1 MGDLISVV
9 LITGTIMYSSSI
21 NRISSALF
29 GFIVLISFALNAEA
43 VFMVGGQKSL
53 GESVTVPN
61 DIKSSQ
67 VGDFVAPL
75 NEQQVRGLLIT
86 ELQAQAAVNE
96 REQARQTLSVIEL
109 LQGANDPSTPLG
121 HGILSAIDA
130 TSSFWLEVG
139 KVFDQLAV
147 GQGSGGFLK
156 MLGMLVIALVTGR
169 VFEWVCLRQLQLSTR
184 STNLVSEVTEDVIKG
199 EIEEGATAKVIAGS
213 PFATFLKNLVGL
225 GLFAIVSYIVAGLV
239 TPADSVTAMFVNR
252 LLASILIFRF
262 FCFVFKFLL
271 FPAPHGLS
279 LIDGRISH
287 AILYFCM
294 AGFTFFYTFGTTL
307 INLFVEH
314 GLPTEHTVLAV
325 MFLFGLIVNPIVFW
339 FIWTQRYDVDRIL
352 FGTKKQLNN
361 QSNQQPYPY
370 AARAAIW
377 PSAVTFII
385 LLAFF
390 NWQIQALTGNMER
403 QFAIEIAWWI
413 TLIFPIADLLVSS
426 LLYKLAALDIF
437 QTAGFKR
444 RQYRVTYFIRS
455 VIRLL
460 MLTILTL
467 SFLEGWGFQ
476 ALEKLSSSGG
486 ASIISSTIDIGVTI
500 VLGFII
506 WEGIQLVMERHLPEE
521 AEAEDSD
528 EIEGE
533 GGGIA
538 ATRSATL
545 LPLFR
550 TILLI
555 LLSAIVITSV
565 LYSLGVQIGPLLAGA
580 SVVGIAIGFGSQKLV
595 QDIISGMFF
604 LIDDAFR
611 RGEYVEVADLRG
623 TIEKLSMRSMRL
635 RHHLGAV
642 QTIPYGEINTVKN
655 LSRDWVTM
663 KLELR
668 LPYDVDIEKVRKV
681 IKKVG
686 QMMMQ
691 DEVTGPSMLAPLKSQ
706 GVMRVEESALII
718 RMKFTAKPGE
728 QWVVR
733 RVAYTNVR
741 DALAEAGIQFAH
753 REIKVRMPAELEA
766 LQKREFQN
774 KMHDPEHK
782 TGSEVFSQ
790 PGDQLTS
797 VASAAAMSAVLAS
810 ELAKQE
816 KLDDDGSSGED
827 Q

>member
-1 MGDLISVV
+1 M
-9 LITGTIMYSSSI
+9 TGTFMDSYSI
-21 NRISSALF
+21 NRILRALC
-29 GFIVLISFALNAEA
+29 GFIVLISFTVDGEA
-43 VFMVGGQKSL
+43 AFLMGGQTPL
-53 GESVTVPN
+53 AAPVTVPN
-61 DIKSSQ
+61 DIKPSQ
-67 VGDFVAPL
+67 IGDFLAPL
-75 NEQQVRGLLIT
+75 SEQQVRELLIT
-86 ELQAQAAVNE
+86 KLQIQASIYE
-96 REQARQTLSVIEL
+96 SEQTRPALSVIEL
-109 LQGANDPSTPLG
+109 LQGANDPRTPLG
-121 HGILSAIDA
+121 RGIQSAIDA

-139 KVFDQLAV
+139 KVLDQLAA
-147 GQGSGGFLK
+147 GQGFTGFLK
-156 MLGMLVIALVTGR
+156 MLGMLVIVLVAGSA
-169 VFEWVCLRQLQLSTR
+169 FEWVCLRQLRLSIR
-184 STNLVSEVTEDVIKG
+184 RGYLIENVTEDVIEGETTATVKG
-199 EIEEGATAKVIAGS
+199 GS
-213 PFATFLKNLVGL
+213 AFVTFLINLGGL
-225 GLFAIVSYIVAGLV
+225 VLFSIVAYIVASLV
-239 TPADSVTAMFVNR
+239 TTDNSVSATFVNR

-262 FCFVFKFLL
+262 FCFVFKLLL
-271 FPAPHGLS
+271 FPAPDGLS

-287 AILYFCM
+287 VILYRCM
-294 AGFTFFYTFGTTL
+294 AGFTFAYTFGTSL

-314 GLPTEHTVLAV
+314 GLPTEHTVLAI
-325 MFLFGLIVNPIVFW
+325 MFLFGLIVNPIIFW
-339 FIWTQRYDVDRIL
+339 FIWSQRYDVDRIL
-352 FGTKKQLNN
+352 FGTKSQFNCET
-361 QSNQQPYPY
+361 NQQPYPY

-385 LLAFF
+385 LMAFL

-426 LLYKLAALDIF
+426 LLYKLVALDIF

-444 RQYRVTYFIRS
+444 RQYRVTYIIRS

-476 ALEKLSSSGG
+476 PLEKLSSSGG
-486 ASIISSTIDIGVTI
+486 ASIISSIIDIGVTI

-506 WEGIQLVMERHLPEE
+506 WEGIQLAMERHLPEE
-521 AEAEDSD
+521 TEAEDGG

-533 GGGIA
+533 GGGVA
-538 ATRSATL
+538 ATRSETL

-555 LLSAIVITSV
+555 LLTAIVLTSV

-668 LPYDVDIEKVRKV
+668 LPYDVDIEKVRKI

-686 QMMMQ
+686 QKMMA
-691 DEVTGPSMLAPLKSQ
+691 DEVTGPNMLAPLKSQ

-728 QWVVR
+728 QWIVR
-733 RVAYTNVR
+733 RVAYTNTR
-741 DALAEAGIQFAH
+741 NALAEAGIQFAH

-766 LQKREFQN
+766 LQKRELEN
-774 KMHDPEHK
+774 KMQNSESSS
-782 TGSEVFSQ
+782 GSVSSS
-790 PGDQLTS
+790 PLGDQLTS
-797 VASAAAMSAVLAS
+797 VASAAAMSAVVAS
-810 ELAKQE
+810 ELTKQG
-816 KLDDDGSSGED
+816 KLDEDDSSAED

>member
-9 LITGTIMYSSSI
+9 LIIGALMDLPSS
-21 NRISSALF
+21 NRISSVLF
-29 GFIVLISFALNAEA
+29 GFIVLMSFAFNAEA
-43 VFMVGGQKSL
+43 VFMIGGQKVQ
-53 GESVTVPN
+53 GEPVTVPN
-61 DIKSSQ
+61 DIRPSQ

-86 ELQAQAAVNE
+86 KLHAQATIFE
-96 REQARQTLSVIEL
+96 MEQTRQTLSVIEL
-109 LQGANDPSTPLG
+109 LQGANDRNTPLG
-121 HGILSAIDA
+121 HGIQSAIDA
-130 TSSFWLEVG
+130 ISSFWLEVG
-139 KVFDQLAV
+139 KVLDQLAA
-147 GQGSGGFLK
+147 GQGLSGFFK
-156 MLGMLVIALVTGR
+156 MFGMLVIVLMCGR
-169 VFEWVCLRQLQLSTR
+169 VFEWFSLRQLRLSAR
-184 STNLVSEVTEDVIKG
+184 SAHLIGDVTEGVIKD
-199 EIEEGATAKVIAGS
+199 ETAVKVKAGS
-213 PFATFLKNLVGL
+213 AFLAFLINVGGL
-225 GLFAIVSYIVAGLV
+225 ILFAIASYIVASLV
-239 TPADSVTAMFVNR
+239 TPDDSVSAVFVNR
-252 LLASILIFRF
+252 LLSAILIFRF
-262 FCFVFKFLL
+262 FCFIFKLLL
-271 FPAPHGLS
+271 FPEPHGLA

-287 AILYFCM
+287 VILYRCM

-314 GLPTEHTVLAV
+314 GLPTEHTVLAI

-352 FGTKKQLNN
+352 FGTKNQLNN
-361 QSNQQPYPY
+361 QSNQLPYPY

-460 MLTILTL
+460 MLSVLTL

-521 AEAEDSD
+521 ADAEDSGD
-528 EIEGE
+528 IEGE

-538 ATRSATL
+538 ATRSETL

-668 LPYDVDIEKVRKV
+668 LPYDVDIEKVRKT

-686 QMMMQ
+686 QKMMD
-691 DEVTGPSMLAPLKSQ
+691 DEVTGPSMFAPLKSQ

-741 DALAEAGIQFAH
+741 DALAAAGIQFAH

-766 LQKREFQN
+766 LQKREIEN
-774 KMHDPEHK
+774 KIHDPEHK
-782 TGSEVFSQ
+782 TASDPASQ

-797 VASAAAMSAVLAS
+797 IASAAAMSAVVAS
-810 ELAKQE
+810 ELAKQG
-816 KLDDDGSSGED
+816 KIDDDGNSGED

>member
-1 MGDLISVV
+1 MDSY
-9 LITGTIMYSSSI
+9 IT
-21 NRISSALF
+21 NRISNALC
-29 GFIVLISFALNAEA
+29 GFIVLISFSLNADA
-43 VFMVGGQKSL
+43 AFMIGGQKSVA
-53 GESVTVPN
+53 EPVTVPN
-61 DIKSSQ
+61 DIKPSQ
-67 VGDFVAPL
+67 IGDFIAPL
-75 NEQQVRGLLIT
+75 SEQQVRELLIT
-86 ELQAQAAVNE
+86 KLQAQAAINE
-96 REQARQTLSVIEL
+96 REQTRQSLSVIEL

-121 HGILSAIDA
+121 HGIHSAIDA

-139 KVFDQLAV
+139 KVLDQLAA
-147 GQGSGGFLK
+147 GQGFGGFLK
-156 MLGMLVIALVTGR
+156 MIGMLVIVLVTGR
-169 VFEWVCLRQLQLSTR
+169 AFEWVCLRQLRLSTR
-184 STNLVSEVTEDVIKG
+184 NAGLVSDVT
-199 EIEEGATAKVIAGS
+199 EEGAAAKVKAGS
-213 PFATFLKNLVGL
+213 PFTTFLINLGGL
-225 GLFAIVSYIVAGLV
+225 VLFAIAGYIMAGLV
-239 TPADSVTAMFVNR
+239 TADKSVSAIFVNR
-252 LLASILIFRF
+252 LFASILIFRF
-262 FCFVFKFLL
+262 FCTVFKLL
-271 FPAPHGLS
+271 LYPAPHGLS

-287 AILYFCM
+287 VILFRCM
-294 AGFTFFYTFGTTL
+294 AGFTFSYTFGTTL
-307 INLFVEH
+307 INLFVKH

-325 MFLFGLIVNPIVFW
+325 IFLFGLIVNPIVFW

-352 FGTKKQLNN
+352 FGTKNQLNN
-361 QSNQQPYPY
+361 QSNQLPYPY

-486 ASIISSTIDIGVTI
+486 ASIISSAIDIGVTI

-521 AEAEDSD
+521 TEAEDSGD
-528 EIEGE
+528 IEGE

-538 ATRSATL
+538 ATRSETL

-668 LPYDVDIEKVRKV
+668 LPYDVDIEKVRKT

-686 QMMMQ
+686 QKMMD

-741 DALAEAGIQFAH
+741 DALAAAGIQFAH
-753 REIKVRMPAELEA
+753 REIKVRMPVELEA
-766 LQKREFQN
+766 LQKREIEN
-774 KMHDPEHK
+774 KIHDPDHK
-782 TGSEVFSQ
+782 KASDLASQ

-797 VASAAAMSAVLAS
+797 IASAAAMSAVVAS
-810 ELAKQE
+810 ELAKQG
-816 KLDDDGSSGED
+816 KIDDDGNSGED

>member
-1 MGDLISVV
+1 MNSYSTHRIVSTLCGFFALISLSFNVDAAF
-9 LITGTIMYSSSI
+9 LIAGDTPV
-21 NRISSALF
+21 A
-29 GFIVLISFALNAEA
+29 AP
-43 VFMVGGQKSL
+43 
-53 GESVTVPN
+53 VTVPN
-61 DIKSSQ
+61 DIKPDQ

-75 NEQQVRGLLIT
+75 SEQQVRDLLIT
-86 ELQAQAAVNE
+86 KLETQAEIYATDQE
-96 REQARQTLSVIEL
+96 KQTLSVVEL
-109 LQGANDPSTPLG
+109 LQGANDPNTPLG
-121 HGILSAIDA
+121 RGIQATMDA
-130 TSSFWLEVG
+130 TGSFWLEVDQ
-139 KVFDQLAV
+139 VLDQLAT
-147 GQGSGGFLK
+147 GPGDAGFFN
-156 MLGMLVIALVTGR
+156 MLVLLAIALFIAGA
-169 VFEWVCLRQLQLSTR
+169 FEWICLRQLRQSTQ
-184 STNLVSEVTEDVIKG
+184 SSHSVENETGPETE
-199 EIEEGATAKVIAGS
+199 AKAKAGS
-213 PFATFLKNLVGL
+213 ALISFLINLGGL
-225 GLFAIVSYIVAGLV
+225 VLFAIVGYITASLV
-239 TPADSVTAMFVNR
+239 TSDNNVTAIFVNR
-252 LLASILIFRF
+252 LLGAVLVFRF
-262 FCFVFKFLL
+262 FCLVFKLLL
-271 FPAPHGLS
+271 FPAPHGLAF
-279 LIDGRISH
+279 IDGRISH
-287 AILYFCM
+287 VILYRCM
-294 AGFTFFYTFGTTL
+294 ASFTFFYVFGTRLTL
-307 INLFVEH
+307 LFAEY
-314 GLPTEHTVLAV
+314 GLPMEHVVLV
-325 MFLFGLIVNPIVFW
+325 FMFLFGIIVNPIVFW

-352 FGTKKQLNN
+352 FGTKG
-361 QSNQQPYPY
+361 QSAEHSLQQPYPY

-385 LLAFF
+385 LLAFL

-413 TLIFPIADLLVSS
+413 TLLFPIADLLVSS
-426 LLYKLAALDIF
+426 LLYKLVALDIF
-437 QTAGFKR
+437 QTAGFQR
-444 RQYRVTYFIRS
+444 RKYRVTYIIRS

-460 MLTILTL
+460 LLTVLAL

-476 ALEKLSSSGG
+476 PLEKLSSSGG
-486 ASIISSTIDIGVTI
+486 ASIISSIIDIGVTI

-506 WEGIQLVMERHLPEE
+506 WEGIQLAMERHLPEE
-521 AEAEDSD
+521 TEAEDAG

-538 ATRSATL
+538 ATRSETL

-550 TILLI
+550 TILLV
-555 LLSAIVITSV
+555 LLSAIVVTSV

-611 RGEYVEVADLRG
+611 RGEYVDVAGLRG

-642 QTIPYGEINTVKN
+642 QTIPYGEISTVKN

-668 LPYDVDIEKVRKV
+668 LPYDVDIEKVRKI

-686 QMMMQ
+686 QKMME
-691 DEVTGPSMLAPLKSQ
+691 DEITGPNMLAPLKSQ

-728 QWVVR
+728 QWIVR
-733 RVAYTNVR
+733 RVAYTNTR
-741 DALAEAGIQFAH
+741 NALAEAGIQFAH

-766 LQKREFQN
+766 LQKKELEN
-774 KMHDPEHK
+774 KMRNSENPV
-782 TGSEVFSQ
+782 GSDVSSQ

-797 VASAAAMSAVLAS
+797 VAGAAAMSAVVAS
-810 ELAKQE
+810 ELAKQG
-816 KLDDDGSSGED
+816 KLDEEGGGED

>member
-1 MGDLISVV
+1 MGS
-9 LITGTIMYSSSI
+9 YST
-21 NRISSALF
+21 NRILSTLC
-29 GFIVLISFALNAEA
+29 GFVVLISFALNAEA
-43 VFMVGGQKSL
+43 AFLISGDKPVATL
-53 GESVTVPN
+53 VTVPD
-61 DIKSSQ
+61 DIKPGQ
-67 VGDFVAPL
+67 VGNFVAPL
-75 NEQQVRGLLIT
+75 SEQQVRELLIT
-86 ELQAQAAVNE
+86 RLETQATIYE
-96 REQARQTLSVIEL
+96 SKHARQSMSVIEL

-121 HGILSAIDA
+121 RGIQSTIDA

-139 KVFDQLAV
+139 KVLDQLAT
-147 GQGSGGFLK
+147 GQGFTSFLK
-156 MLGMLVIALVTGR
+156 ILGMLLIVLVAGGI
-169 VFEWVCLRQLQLSTR
+169 FEWGCLRQFRLSPP
-184 STNLVSEVTEDVIKG
+184 SGDLIEG
-199 EIEEGATAKVIAGS
+199 ETGAKVKGGS
-213 PFATFLKNLVGL
+213 AFITFLINLGGL
-225 GLFAIVSYIVAGLV
+225 VLFAIVGYIAISLV
-239 TPADSVTAMFVNR
+239 TTDGSVSAIFINR
-252 LLASILIFRF
+252 LFGSILIFRF
-262 FCFVFKFLL
+262 FCFIFKFLL
-271 FPAPHGLS
+271 FPAPRGLA

-287 AILYFCM
+287 IILYRCM
-294 AGFTFFYTFGTTL
+294 AGFTFAYMFGNTL
-307 INLFVEH
+307 IILFIEY
-314 GLPTEHTVLAV
+314 GLPTEHSVLAF
-325 MFLFGLIVNPIVFW
+325 MTLFGVVVNPIIFW

-352 FGTKKQLNN
+352 FGTKSQSNE
-361 QSNQQPYPY
+361 QSNQLPYPY

-385 LLAFF
+385 LLAFL

-413 TLIFPIADLLVSS
+413 TLLFPIADLLVSS
-426 LLYKLAALDIF
+426 LLYKLVALDIF
-437 QTAGFKR
+437 QTTGFQR
-444 RQYRVTYFIRS
+444 RKYRVTYIIRS
-455 VIRLL
+455 GVRLL
-460 MLTILTL
+460 LLTILTL

-476 ALEKLSSSGG
+476 PLEKLSSSGG
-486 ASIISSTIDIGVTI
+486 ASIISSIIDIGVTI

-521 AEAEDSD
+521 TEAEEGG

-533 GGGIA
+533 GGGVA
-538 ATRSATL
+538 ATRSETL

-555 LLSAIVITSV
+555 LLSAIVVMSV

-604 LIDDAFR
+604 LVDDAFR
-611 RGEYVEVADLRG
+611 RGEYVEVASLRG

-642 QTIPYGEINTVKN
+642 QTIPYGEIKTVKN

-668 LPYDVDIEKVRKV
+668 LPYDVDIEKVRKI

-686 QMMMQ
+686 QKMME
-691 DEVTGPSMLAPLKSQ
+691 DEVTGPNMLAPLKSQ

-728 QWVVR
+728 QWIVR
-733 RVAYTNVR
+733 RVAYTNTR
-741 DALAEAGIQFAH
+741 NALAEAGIQFAH

-766 LQKREFQN
+766 LQKREFEN
-774 KMHDPEHK
+774 KMRDSEKPADSVALSQ
-782 TGSEVFSQ
+782 TGN
-790 PGDQLTS
+790 QLTS
-797 VASAAAMSAVLAS
+797 VASAAAMSAVVAS
-810 ELAKQE
+810 ELAKQG
-816 KLDDDGSSGED
+816 KLDEEGSGGED